1 MSLYVLLL
9 ILGAALAHAG
19 WNFAAK
25 RAGTGGAALLWLA
38 TWAGVVIYAPLA
50 LWIVRPHVTWV
61 MIGAIAVSACCH
73 LTYFVLLQRGYATG
87 DLSVVYPL
95 ARGTGPLLSIIVAV
109 LFLRE
114 RPGVIGLLGAAA
126 VIGGIAVITTA
137 GISRGQARSVG
148 LRYGALYGTGAG
160 ILIAVYTVWDA
171 HAVAVLGLAPIFYD
185 WGNDLCRGLMLTPYA
200 ATHRA
205 RVAEIARAYW
215 REVLLIGGLS
225 PLAYILVLYAYTK
238 APVSVVAP
246 ARELS
251 IVIGSLLGWLWLRE
265 PHPGRRL
272 TGAVVVVLGIAALA
286 AR

>member
-1 MSLYVLLL
+1 MSASVLLL
-9 ILGAALAHAG
+9 ILAAAVAHAG

-38 TWAGVVIYAPLA
+38 TWAGVVLYAPLA
-50 LWIVRPHVTWV
+50 LLLFRPHITPV
-61 MIGAIAVSACCH
+61 MLGAIAISACLH

-95 ARGTGPLLSIIVAV
+95 ARGTGPLLSVIVAV
-109 LFLRE
+109 TFLHE
-114 RPGVIGLLGAAA
+114 RPGWLGLTGAAA

-137 GISRGQARSVG
+137 GARHAFPRQYGV
-148 LRYGALYGTGAG
+148 RAGALYGTGAG
-160 ILIAVYTVWDA
+160 ILIAAYTIWDA
-171 HAVAVLGLAPIFYD
+171 HSVGALALAPIFYD
-185 WGNDLCRGLMLTPYA
+185 WGNDLCRALMLTPYA
-200 ATHRA
+200 VTHRP
-205 RVAEIARAYW
+205 RVGEIARAHW
-215 REVLLIGGLS
+215 PEVLMIGALS

-265 PHPGRRL
+265 PQPGRRL
-272 TGAVVVVLGIAALA
+272 TGAAVVVVGIAALA